1 MSDMERPLSGVVQTW
16 FGRSSISAFDPSRTS
31 PWLMLAGNRIQTAGA
46 VDRFFADF
54 LFVDAS
60 RAKNTTPI

>member
-1 MSDMERPLSGVVQTW
+1 
-16 FGRSSISAFDPSRTS
+16 
-31 PWLMLAGNRIQTAGA
+31 MLAGNRIQTAGA

-60 RAKNTTPI
+60 RARNTTPI